1 MIAWFPFRSSEATYD
16 LSHLH
21 PRRIEFVQAAKG
33 DLPERRY
40 QVQLIYGLHCFTRSP
55 APGEAIDP
63 TWQYSDSRE
72 ARIFCPRRY
81 EFSKLLPGIVESLAA
96 RPCYHTEKGNF
107 FVIELVDE
115 VGITQQY
122 EVYFTASRATER
134 GVLNLYV
141 QSAYVRDKAHLNR
154 PQRKSIR
161 LQVILYN
168 TLHNKPIKAP
178 PR

>member
-1 MIAWFPFRSSEATYD
+1 MIAWHPFRLGEAIYD

-21 PRRIEFVQAAKG
+21 PRRIEFVQPAKG

-55 APGEAIDP
+55 AQDEAVDP
-63 TWQYSDSRE
+63 AWHYGDSRE
-72 ARIFCPRRY
+72 TRIFCPRRY
-81 EFSKLLPGIVESLAA
+81 ALSRLLPGIVEGLVA
-96 RPCYHTEKGNF
+96 RPCYHTERGNF

-115 VGITQQY
+115 AGVAQQY

-141 QSAYVRDKAHLNR
+141 QSAYVRDRLHQNR
-154 PQRKSIR
+154 PKKKSIR